1 MGWCITLFNNTSD
14 LVVAGACPYAY
25 ASDTTSRVYSSVPS
39 DPTQLNAAICG
50 PYRREG
56 LFCGHCSEGFGPSP
70 FPSKY
75 CANCSDI
82 TMGSAISLYLFLELF
97 PITVFYFFV
106 VIFHFNI
113 TSGPMLGYII
123 YCHAHVV
130 TSRDIFFIYNSVLS
144 HLPSFLAFIFH
155 SSLVLSGIWT
165 LDFFQFIVSPFCI
178 SDKMTDI
185 HVHMLSYVT
194 ALYPQLLVLLTCIFM
209 ELHLQDSK
217 CFSIIYKP
225 LRWRFNLSQTKQSL

>member
-1 MGWCITLFNNTSD
+1 MGWCITPFNNTSD

-25 ASDTTSRVYSSVPS
+25 ASNTTSRVYSSVPS

-50 PYRREG
+50 PYSREG

-82 TMGSAISLYLFLELF
+82 TMESAISFYLFLELF
-97 PITVFYFFV
+97 PITVLFFFV
-106 VIFHFNI
+106 ILFHLNV
-113 TSGPMLGYII
+113 TSGPMLGYVI
-123 YCHAHVV
+123 YCQAHVI
-130 TSRDIFFIYNSVLS
+130 TLLNYSFYYSVLS
-144 HLPSFLAFIFH
+144 HLPSFLAH
-155 SSLVLSGIWT
+155 VSHCSLVLSSIIWT
-165 LDFFQFIVSPFCI
+165 LDVFQFSVSPFCI

-194 ALYPQLLVLLTCIFM
+194 ALYPQFIISLTYIFK

-217 CFSIIYKP
+217 CFSI
-225 LRWRFNLSQTKQSL
+225 F